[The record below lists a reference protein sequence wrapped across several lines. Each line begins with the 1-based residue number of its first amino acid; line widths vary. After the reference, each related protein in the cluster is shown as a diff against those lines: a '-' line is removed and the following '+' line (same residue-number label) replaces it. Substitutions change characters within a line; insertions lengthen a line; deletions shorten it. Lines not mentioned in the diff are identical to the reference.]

1 MRMAGELTGI
11 HLLGALLEITVGGNR
26 PNFIL
31 SMND

>member
-1 MRMAGELTGI
+1 MVGELAGR
-11 HLLGALLEITVGGNR
+11 HLLGALLEIAVGGDR